1 MVRELTSSYPADLET
16 FRLKYMK
23 KRKKNKNKN
32 SEVDTS

>member
-1 MVRELTSSYPADLET
+1 MVRELISLYLVDLEI

-32 SEVDTS
+32 LEVDIL